1 MEIALSC
8 FYGLDEITVGYS
20 IVFNSTKI
28 KKFVENR
35 ELDFSNMPISDLSV
49 LSEFGNNSF
58 DALNCSHSDV
68 VNANIPDH
76 VNKIRFDCCKLLKS
90 VKIPDNVASIENSAF
105 RGCKSLVNVGF
116 GNNSKLTSIYW
127 ETFRDCASLE
137 SITIPEGVTSIDKWA
152 FIGCTSLESISVD
165 GSNKSYSS
173 QDGILFNKDKT
184 AIILAPPGIKGS
196 ITIPDSVTSIYS
208 YAFINCKSLNSV
220 NIPGNVTSIAEGTFR
235 GCTNLIQTQDAVQYV
250 DKWVVGCD
258 DSVASLTLRENT
270 KGLADGAFKNRISLI
285 NVNLGNSGKLTS
297 IGEGAFEGCTNL
309 VNVSF
314 GNSGKLT
321 SIRRDA
327 FRGCK
332 SLERITIPD
341 GVTSIGVGTFEGC
354 AALKSVVIP
363 DSVTEIGSNTG
374 IVAGATFVG
383 CVSLKSVT
391 LPKHLTAINQFTF
404 SHCTAIKHIEIPK
417 SVAFIGAR
425 PFDGCSSLESIT
437 IPQSV
442 APSVVHSM
450 SEFED
455 CKALKQIIF
464 NGTVSEWQALIDP
477 EDVPWMQQAPWM
489 PVIKCRD
496 GVIKHG
502 TVQPEQ

>member
-1 MEIALSC
+1 M
-8 FYGLDEITVGYS
+8 
-20 IVFNSTKI
+20 
-28 KKFVENR
+28 
-35 ELDFSNMPISDLSV
+35 
-49 LSEFGNNSF
+49 
-58 DALNCSHSDV
+58 
-68 VNANIPDH
+68 
-76 VNKIRFDCCKLLKS
+76 
-90 VKIPDNVASIENSAF
+90 
-105 RGCKSLVNVGF
+105 
-116 GNNSKLTSIYW
+116 
-127 ETFRDCASLE
+127 
-137 SITIPEGVTSIDKWA
+137 
-152 FIGCTSLESISVD
+152 
-165 GSNKSYSS
+165 
-173 QDGILFNKDKT
+173 FNKDKT

-341 GVTSIGVGTFEGC
+341 GVTSIGVGAFEGC
-354 AALKSVVIP
+354 ATLKSVVIP

-374 IVAGATFVG
+374 TIVGGTFSG
-383 CVSLKSVT
+383 CVSLESVT
-391 LPKHLTAINQFTF
+391 LPKHLTSINQCTF

-425 PFDGCSSLESIT
+425 PFDGCSSLESIEVDGDNQYFKSCDGILYNTALTRLIRVPPTKKDLT
-437 IPQSV
+437 IPDSVTSISHGAFNNCASLKSIAIPDNVTFIGAWAFLGCSSLESITVPQSA
-442 APSVVHSM
+442 APSVVHIM
-450 SEFED
+450 GEFEH

-477 EDVPWMQQAPWM
+477 EDVPWMQQEPWM